1 MKRMLGAA
9 LAAALST
16 AGWAGAGHAA
26 DIDDKEFAVVGTWG
40 NLINWKDHE
49 SRLWQSVLPD
59 ASAGKLTANA
69 KPYTELGL
77 SGYEVVKLL
86 KLGTYDAVH
95 ALTTYT
101 SQDSPAL
108 EGIDLAGV
116 FQDFD
121 TYRKALNAYEPII
134 RRELRA
140 KYNAELVMLY
150 TFPSQQLWC
159 KLGDGESGSLASLE
173 GKKIRAYSTSLGDF
187 IEGLNASPVT
197 LAFAEVVPALQK
209 GVADCGITGTGP
221 AYNAK
226 WWQVVTHNIQVR
238 LGYAATFMAVNGDTW
253 DSLSADTQALIREN
267 ASKVENEIWDSI
279 KETDAMALKCN
290 AAGPCEWGEPG
301 GMTAIEPSAE
311 DQAKLNS
318 IVENFVLKRFA
329 ERCGKACAEEWN
341 ATMGEI
347 TGLKAPL

>member
-1 MKRMLGAA
+1 MKRLMGVA

-16 AGWAGAGHAA
+16 TAMSAQGLA
-26 DIDDKEFAVVGTWG
+26 DDVDTKEFAVVGTWG

-49 SRLWQSVLPD
+49 SRMWQKILPE
-59 ASAGKLTANA
+59 ASGGKLTANA

-116 FQDFD
+116 FQDFG
-121 TYRKALNAYEPII
+121 TYRKALKAYEPII

-159 KLGDGESGSLASLE
+159 KLDAADDGSLNSLS

-187 IEGLNASPVT
+187 IEGLDASPVT

-253 DSLSADTQALIREN
+253 DSLSDATKALIREN
-267 ASKVENEIWDSI
+267 AAKVENEIWASI
-279 KETDAMALKCN
+279 EETDAVALKCN
-290 AAGPCEWGEPG
+290 AAGPCPWGEPG
-301 GMTAIEPSAE
+301 GMTPIEPSAE
-311 DQAKLNS
+311 DQAKLKN

-329 ERCGKACAEEWN
+329 DRCGKACAEEWN

-347 TGLKAPL
+347 TGLKAPI

>member
-1 MKRMLGAA
+1 MKYAVGAA
-9 LAAALST
+9 LAGVLAITPAV
-16 AGWAGAGHAA
+16 AGE
-26 DIDDKEFAVVGTWG
+26 IDTKAFAVVGTWG
-40 NLINWKDHE
+40 NLGNWKEHE
-49 SRLWQSVLPD
+49 SRLWQEVLPE
-59 ASAGKLTANA
+59 ASGGRITANA

-101 SQDSPAL
+101 SQDSPVL

-121 TYRKALNAYEPII
+121 TYRKALKAYEPII
-134 RRELRA
+134 RRELRD

-150 TFPSQQLWC
+150 TFPSQQLFC
-159 KLGDGESGSLASLE
+159 KLGAGEDGSLDSLA
-173 GKKIRAYSTSLGDF
+173 GKKIRTYSTSLGDF
-187 IEGLNASPVT
+187 IEGLDASAVT

-253 DSLSADTQALIREN
+253 DALSADTQALIRDN
-267 ASKVENEIWDSI
+267 AAKVENEIWDSI
-279 KETDAMALKCN
+279 RATEKMALKCN

-301 GMTAIEPSAE
+301 GMTPIVPSDA
-311 DQAKLNS
+311 DQARLRD

-329 ERCGKACAEEWN
+329 ERCGPACAEEWN
-341 ATMGEI
+341 ATMGDI
-347 TGLKAPL
+347 AGIKAPL

>member
-1 MKRMLGAA
+1 MKQVFGAA
-9 LAAALST
+9 LAGFMAVTSAI
-16 AGWAGAGHAA
+16 A
-26 DIDDKEFAVVGTWG
+26 DEIDTKEFAVVGTWG
-40 NLINWKDHE
+40 NLSNWNDYE
-49 SRLWQSVLPD
+49 SQLWQKILPD
-59 ASAGKLTANA
+59 ASGGKITANA

-77 SGYEVVKLL
+77 SGFEVVKLL
-86 KLGTYDAVH
+86 KLGSYDAVH

-121 TYRKALNAYEPII
+121 TYRKALEAYEPII
-134 RRELRA
+134 RRELRD

-159 KLGDGESGSLASLE
+159 KLGEGDDGSLDSLA
-173 GKKIRAYSTSLGDF
+173 GKKIRTYSTSLGDF
-187 IEGLNASPVT
+187 IEGLDASAVT

-226 WWQVVTHNIQVR
+226 WWQVVTHNVQVR

-253 DSLSADTQALIREN
+253 DALSEATQNLIREN
-267 ASKVENEIWDSI
+267 AATVENEIWDNI
-279 KETDAMALKCN
+279 AANDEIALACN
-290 AAGPCEWGEPG
+290 AAGPCAWGEPG
-301 GMTAIEPSAE
+301 GMTPIAPSEA
-311 DQAKLNS
+311 DQAKLRD

-329 ERCGKACAEEWN
+329 ERCGKSCAEEWN
-341 ATMGEI
+341 ATMGDI
-347 TGLKAPL
+347 AGIKAPL

>member
-1 MKRMLGAA
+1 MRLLLGAA
-9 LAAALST
+9 MAALLSATT
-16 AGWAGAGHAA
+16 ASAEV
-26 DIDDKEFAVVGTWG
+26 DTKEFAVVGTWG
-40 NLINWKDHE
+40 NLNNWKNFE
-49 SRLWQSVLPD
+49 SRLWNDVLPE
-59 ASAGKLTANA
+59 ASGGKLTANA

-77 SGYEVVKLL
+77 SGFEVVKLL
-86 KLGTYDAVH
+86 KLGSYDAVH

-116 FQDFD
+116 IQDFD

-159 KLGDGESGSLASLE
+159 KLDGENISLDTLK
-173 GKKIRAYSTSLGDF
+173 GKKIRTYSTSLGDF
-187 IEGLNASPVT
+187 IEGLGASAVT
-197 LAFAEVVPALQK
+197 LAFAEVVPALQQ

-226 WWQVVTHNIQVR
+226 WWQVVSHNVQVR
-238 LGYAATFMAVNGDTW
+238 LGYAATFMAVNGKVW
-253 DSLSADTQALIREN
+253 DGLSSETQNLIREN
-267 ASKVENEIWDSI
+267 AAAMEDEIWSTTAAFD
-279 KETDAMALKCN
+279 KVAMDCN
-290 AAGPCEWGEPG
+290 ASGPCELGEPG
-301 GMTAIEPSAE
+301 GMIPVPPSDA
-311 DQAKLNS
+311 DQAKVKD

-341 ATMGEI
+341 STIGEI
-347 TGLKAPL
+347 AGVKAPL